1 MGKAM
6 QRAAGM
12 HEDKTQA
19 VATAMTGPSPAT
31 TRRGRAF
38 AGAVVGFVALVF
50 GLPLLA
56 QTDES
61 GFVAGRSQEADQ
73 TPMTDSMVSYR
84 EDQVAAAKAVTIK
97 RKQMPVLRLNSV
109 PAVAPQLQPAPPI
122 VAPAAPEPPT
132 VVSDALTTALINAVS
147 VATAGVPSG
156 IPATPG
162 GEAVSIQLAEA
173 PPQMVETLAL

>member
-1 MGKAM
+1 
-6 QRAAGM
+6 
-12 HEDKTQA
+12 
-19 VATAMTGPSPAT
+19 MTGPSPAT

-73 TPMTDSMVSYR
+73 TTMTDSMVSYR

-109 PAVAPQLQPAPPI
+109 PAVAPQLQPSPPIVAPPI

-147 VATAGVPSG
+147 VATAGVRSG